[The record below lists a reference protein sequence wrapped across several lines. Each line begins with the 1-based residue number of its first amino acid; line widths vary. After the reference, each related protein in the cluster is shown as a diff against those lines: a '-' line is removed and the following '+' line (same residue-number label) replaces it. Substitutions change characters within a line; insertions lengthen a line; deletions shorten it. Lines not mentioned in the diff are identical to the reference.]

1 MQVKVFG
8 EKALEIADGDVFK
21 TTIEY
26 VEGRK
31 VAVLTRTKTNRIRF
45 NELIIMINNVKILSV
60 L

>member
-31 VAVLTRTKTNRIRF
+31 VAVLTRK
-45 NELIIMINNVKILSV
+45 KIGEIQ
-60 L
+60 